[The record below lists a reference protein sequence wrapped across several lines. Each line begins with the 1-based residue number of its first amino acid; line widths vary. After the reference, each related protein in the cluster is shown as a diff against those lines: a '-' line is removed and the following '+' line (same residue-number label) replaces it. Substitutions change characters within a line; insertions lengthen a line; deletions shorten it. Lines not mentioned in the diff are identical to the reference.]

1 PRSGSGRSRG
11 GRATRRSRACSRRSP
26 GEAPDELPVPRE
38 RLLRHVRED
47 PLERRRH
54 RVDRRRARDP
64 LPRRVRRRH
73 APPGRA
79 AHDRRAARVLRDV
92 RRRVPARLLRPL
104 RLGCA
109 RAVGEGVHEVGDPLR
124 VPRGGGRLAL
134 AARPRVL
141 LADARLVQRRP
152 GRERRLRRAA
162 AARRAPRRQPGRV
175 DHLAA
180 DGRLEPD
187 QHLRR
192 DQRCERLPA
201 ERAHGRPEPSR
212 DHADRAAARPDAAL
226 PAARARAPAARLAD
240 GDDRLPADR
249 RGGDAVAQRRARA
262 RGGRARARDPVPP
275 LSLPARAARADRGR
289 AGGARRRRADAAP
302 LLLGRPALTAPDER
316 RLRERAL
323 PGLQLRAAGAA
334 LGPAVRARAEHVLR
348 LLRVRHRQDEL
359 GAALVLRRAA
369 GRDRARRHCALRGL
383 HLLGVLPPA
392 RGTRARAGA
401 GRGAGSARGACA
413 AARLGLHRRARRD
426 ARRQRLLP
434 DDAVLLLLRVRRARA
449 RDPRRLRADGVK
461 VVVLTTSYPS
471 PEHPVAGSFV
481 ASAVRAAR
489 DAGIDV
495 TVVSPAEVRHF
506 GVAYGGG
513 IAQNL
518 RAAPW
523 KLALV
528 PGFLAAYAL
537 AARRAAA
544 GADLVHAHWIPTA
557 LAARATGKPY
567 VLQVWGTDV
576 ELARRAPALARPLLR
591 GARLVVAASQFLA
604 GAARELGA
612 REVAVVPAP
621 VPIPAAV
628 GPPDEPPHVLYAGRL
643 SEEKGILEFLEA
655 TAGLPRVVVGDGPL
669 RGR

>member
-1 PRSGSGRSRG
+1 
-11 GRATRRSRACSRRSP
+11 
-26 GEAPDELPVPRE
+26 
-38 RLLRHVRED
+38 
-47 PLERRRH
+47 
-54 RVDRRRARDP
+54 
-64 LPRRVRRRH
+64 
-73 APPGRA
+73 
-79 AHDRRAARVLRDV
+79 
-92 RRRVPARLLRPL
+92 
-104 RLGCA
+104 
-109 RAVGEGVHEVGDPLR
+109 
-124 VPRGGGRLAL
+124 
-134 AARPRVL
+134 
-141 LADARLVQRRP
+141 
-152 GRERRLRRAA
+152 
-162 AARRAPRRQPGRV
+162 
-175 DHLAA
+175 
-180 DGRLEPD
+180 
-187 QHLRR
+187 
-192 DQRCERLPA
+192 
-201 ERAHGRPEPSR
+201 
-212 DHADRAAARPDAAL
+212 
-226 PAARARAPAARLAD
+226 
-240 GDDRLPADR
+240 DRLPADR

-359 GAALVLRRAA
+359 GAALLLRRAA
-369 GRDRARRHCALRGL
+369 GRDGARRHCALRGL

-401 GRGAGSARGACA
+401 GRGAGPARGACA
-413 AARLGLHRRARRD
+413 AARLGLHRRAGRD

-449 RDPRRLRADGVK
+449 RDPCRLRADGVK

-669 RGR
+669 RGRVPEAAGFVPPAELGAYYERAAVVCVPSRREGYGMTAREAMAHGRPVVATAVGGLADLRGDGVVLVPPGDVGELRAALRRLLADEGERRRLGAAARRAAEAGFSPSAIGGGLAAVYRAALG